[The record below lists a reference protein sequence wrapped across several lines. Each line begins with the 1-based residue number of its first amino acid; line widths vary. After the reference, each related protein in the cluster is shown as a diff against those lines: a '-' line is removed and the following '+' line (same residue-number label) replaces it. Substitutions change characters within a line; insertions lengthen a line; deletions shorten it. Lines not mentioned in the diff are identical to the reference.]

1 MRWVLRTLMTH
12 RIYGHMFSADA
23 GIVLVREE
31 YSCMLWA
38 CSQPYC
44 VNDSR
49 QNC

>member
-1 MRWVLRTLMTH
+1 MRRVLRALMM
-12 RIYGHMFSADA
+12 YGHMFSADA
-23 GIVLVREE
+23 GIVLMREE
-31 YSCMLWA
+31 NSCMLWA